1 MTSSRD
7 FKKQL
12 KRLLLSPVTG
22 MTWDDKLSA
31 ARTYMRELESRNN
44 PEMESTDLTPEIEI
58 VPFEA
63 GRRPVDE
70 ATGQGLG
77 VSEHAAFLSTN
88 LMVPSGD
95 ELWLLYHIK
104 NIYAYV
110 ELFNR
115 PLEVRM
121 GLTLLPHCEGEGEP
135 YDVPGLQQMA
145 VPLQKVSTAAY
156 PVAALEDAA
165 LANFYE
171 TTYTATLNPEV
182 LLPAHKRKTI
192 IGPAYSW
199 KDVDLDV
206 RARTPDGD
214 DPFTF
219 ANLFHQRVRVNMSLF
234 SEGSTVS
241 YDHIDVELYDAG
253 RFGSLY
259 VRLLEQLVAEDTAA
273 QIRQLGIHDLHPGYH
288 PWFPVLTIGTDKA
301 MLYLHA
307 IRQDLAQQRRNL
319 PDPMWL
325 VRVGLYLEM
334 LTCLGIFEA
343 VKDEYPNLLTPAERR
358 AFERSPAFAKVREKL
373 DVAAWQKVWA
383 LRKIVPRSSDLL
395 STGPVSFSNL
405 MRKQKATLAF
415 LHAHHEDLKN
425 AIELAGPNLDN
436 SQETWH
442 RVFRDAERAVLRNS
456 LAAFPELGWLD
467 NKQREFAMWHQRG
480 QFGAYALPETLTGA
494 FGDQDGLFPSAC
506 RQYRKSMNEVAA
518 WAREKGLMD
527 HTGNECIPRTASLF
541 EAHMRGDK
549 ALVDALQRRDG
560 YGSGL
565 EADDPASVQAEPQIS
580 DIVAILRRVPVFKP
594 LTNREVE
601 KLAARARRVIY
612 GPHDRIVIQG
622 DRGASLFVVDSGF
635 VEVLVRQPDG
645 HDMAVATLEPGAV
658 FGEAALLTGVERTA
672 TVRST
677 GEAVL
682 YEISKQA
689 LQPIIESR
697 PQLVVELSLLMASR
711 QAAQKSHQQEAENQG
726 LARRIR
732 RFFLGGSLSGA

>member
-1 MTSSRD
+1 MNTSRD

-22 MTWDDKLSA
+22 LSWDDKLAA
-31 ARTYMRELESRNN
+31 ARAYMRELESRNN
-44 PEMESTDLTPEIEI
+44 PEMESTDLTPDLEI
-58 VPFEA
+58 VPFEP

-70 ATGQGLG
+70 ALGQGLG
-77 VSEHAAFLSTN
+77 VSEHAAFLSTA
-88 LMVPSGD
+88 PQPPPGD

-121 GLTLLPHCEGEGEP
+121 SLSLLPHGHEQGEP
-135 YDVPGLQQMA
+135 YDMPGLTSIS
-145 VPLQKVSTAAY
+145 VPLRKVSAAAY
-156 PVAALEDAA
+156 PVAALEEAS
-165 LANFYE
+165 LSNFYE
-171 TTYTATLNPEV
+171 TVYVATVAPEV
-182 LLPAHKRKTI
+182 LLPRHKRKDAAVASYAWT
-192 IGPAYSW
+192 
-199 KDVDLDV
+199 DVD
-206 RARTPDGD
+206 AAIQSSAPDGD

-219 ANLFHQRVRVNMSLF
+219 ANLFHQHVRVGLSLV
-234 SEGSTVS
+234 SEGVTVS
-241 YDHIDVELYDAG
+241 HDHMDVEVYDAG

-259 VRLLEQLVAEDTAA
+259 ARLLEQLIIEDTAA
-273 QIRQLGIHDLHPGYH
+273 QARALDMPDIHAGYH
-288 PWFPVLTIGTDKA
+288 PWFPVLTIGMDKA

-307 IRQDLAQQRRNL
+307 IRQDLGQQRRNL
-319 PDPMWL
+319 PDPVWL

-343 VKDEYPNLLTPAERR
+343 VKDEYPNLLSPAERQV
-358 AFERSPAFAKVREKL
+358 FEKSPVFAKIRERL

-395 STGPVSFSNL
+395 ATGPVSFSNL

-415 LHAHHEDLKN
+415 LHAHHEDLKH

-436 SQETWH
+436 AQETWH
-442 RVFRDAERAVLRNS
+442 RVFRDAERAVLKNS

-467 NKQREFAMWHQRG
+467 NKQRDFAMWHQRG
-480 QFGAYALPETLTGA
+480 LFGSYALPESITGA

-527 HTGNECIPRTASLF
+527 HTGNECIPRTASLL
-541 EAHMRGDK
+541 EAYMRGDK
-549 ALVDALQRRDG
+549 ALIDALQRRDG
-560 YGSGL
+560 YGGGL
-565 EADDPASVQAEPQIS
+565 DAGEPLAMQPEPQVAEIA
-580 DIVAILRRVPVFKP
+580 AILRKVPVFKP
-594 LTNREVE
+594 LTNREVD
-601 KLAARARRVIY
+601 KLAHRARRVVY

-622 DRGASLFVVDSGF
+622 DKGASLFVVESGS
-635 VEVLVRQPDG
+635 VEVLVRQSDG
-645 HDMAVATLEPGAV
+645 HDMAVATMEPGAV

-672 TVRST
+672 TVRSV
-677 GEAVL
+677 GESTL

-689 LQPIIESR
+689 IQPIIESR
-697 PQLVVELSLLMASR
+697 PQVVVELSLLMASR
-711 QAAQKSHQQEAENQG
+711 QQARRDQAQEAESQG
-726 LARRIR
+726 LATRMR
-732 RFFLGGSLSGA
+732 RFFLGGS

>member
-1 MTSSRD
+1 MISPRD

-12 KRLLLSPVTG
+12 KRILLSPVTG

-70 ATGQGLG
+70 AMGQGLG
-77 VSEHAAFLSTN
+77 VSEHASFLSTN
-88 LMVPSGD
+88 PQAQSGD

-115 PLEVRM
+115 PLDVRM
-121 GLTLLPHCEGEGEP
+121 GLTFLPHCEEEGAP
-135 YDVPGLQQMA
+135 IDVVELASIPISLS
-145 VPLQKVSTAAY
+145 KVSAAAY
-156 PVAALEDAA
+156 PVAALEEAS
-165 LANFYE
+165 LSNFYE
-171 TTYTATLNPEV
+171 TTYVATLNPDV
-182 LLPAHKRKTI
+182 LLPRHKRQSTAI
-192 IGPAYSW
+192 AGYNW
-199 KDVDLDV
+199 KDLPLAL
-206 RARTPDGD
+206 RARAPDGD

-219 ANLFHQRVRVNMSLF
+219 ANLFHQRVRVSLSLV
-234 SEGSTVS
+234 SEGATVS
-241 YDHIDVELYDAG
+241 YDHLDVEVYDAG

-259 VRLLEQLVAEDTAA
+259 ARLLDQLVADDTAA
-273 QIRQLGIHDLHPGYH
+273 QIRSLGIFDLHPGYH

-307 IRQDLAQQRRNL
+307 IRQDLSQQRRNL
-319 PDPMWL
+319 PDPVWL
-325 VRVGLYLEM
+325 VRVGLYLEL
-334 LTCLGIFEA
+334 LTCLGVFEA

-358 AFERSPAFAKVREKL
+358 AFETSPAFAKVREKL
-373 DVAAWQKVWA
+373 DVEAWKKVWA
-383 LRKIVPRSSDLL
+383 LRKIVPRGTDLL

-480 QFGAYALPETLTGA
+480 QFGSYALPEFFTGA

-506 RQYRKSMNEVAA
+506 RQYRKSMNEVAV
-518 WAREKGLMD
+518 WARDKSLMD
-527 HTGNECIPRTASLF
+527 HTGNECIPRTASLL

-549 ALVDALQRRDG
+549 ALIDALQRRDG

-565 EADDPASVQAEPQIS
+565 EADDPASVQAEPQVS
-580 DIVAILRRVPVFKP
+580 DIATMLRRVPVFKP
-594 LTNREVE
+594 LTNREVD
-601 KLAARARRVIY
+601 KLAHRARRVIY

-622 DRGASLFVVDSGF
+622 DRGASLFVVEAGF

-645 HDMAVATLEPGAV
+645 HDIAVATLEPGAV

-672 TVRST
+672 TVRSM

-697 PQLVVELSLLMASR
+697 PQLVVELSLLMAAR
-711 QAAQKSHQQEAENQG
+711 QAARRDQQLEAENQG
-726 LARRIR
+726 LASRIR
-732 RFFLGGSLSGA
+732 RFFLGGSISGA

>member
-1 MTSSRD
+1 MNSPRD

-22 MTWDDKLSA
+22 LTWEDKLSA
-31 ARTYMRELESRNN
+31 ARAYMRELESRNN

-70 ATGQGLG
+70 ALGQGHG
-77 VSEHAAFLSTN
+77 VSEHAAFLSTA
-88 LMVPSGD
+88 PIGQPGD

-121 GLTLLPHCEGEGEP
+121 GITLLPHCEDEGQA
-135 YDVPGLQQMA
+135 YAMPGLQEIS
-145 VPLQKVSTAAY
+145 VPLRKVSAAAY
-156 PVAALEDAA
+156 PVAALEDAS
-165 LANFYE
+165 LSNFYE
-171 TTYTATLNPEV
+171 TVYVATLNPEV
-182 LLPAHKRKTI
+182 LLPRHKRQNTA
-192 IGPAYSW
+192 PASYAW

-219 ANLFHQRVRVNMSLF
+219 ANLFHQRVRLSLSLF
-234 SEGSTVS
+234 SEGATVS

-259 VRLLEQLVAEDTAA
+259 QRLLEQLVTDDTAA
-273 QIRQLGIHDLHPGYH
+273 QIRALNIPDLHAGYH
-288 PWFPVLTIGTDKA
+288 PWFPVLTIGMDKA

-307 IRQDLAQQRRNL
+307 IRQDLGQQRRNL
-319 PDPMWL
+319 PDPVWL

-343 VKDEYPNLLTPAERR
+343 VKDEYPNLLSPAERR
-358 AFERSPAFAKVREKL
+358 AFEHSPAFAKIREKI

-383 LRKIVPRSSDLL
+383 LRKIIPRGTDLL
-395 STGPVSFSNL
+395 STGPVSASNL

-415 LHAHHEDLKN
+415 LHAHHDDLKN

-436 SQETWH
+436 AQETWH

-456 LAAFPELGWLD
+456 LAAFPEIGWLD
-467 NKQREFAMWHQRG
+467 NKQRDFAMWHQRG
-480 QFGAYALPETLTGA
+480 QFGSYALPESLTGA
-494 FGDQDGLFPSAC
+494 FGDQDGVFPSAC

-527 HTGNECIPRTASLF
+527 HTGSECIPRTASLL

-549 ALVDALQRRDG
+549 GLIDALQRRDG

-565 EADDPASVQAEPQIS
+565 ETEDPASLQAEPQVS
-580 DIVAILRRVPVFKP
+580 DIAAILRRVPVFKP
-594 LTNREVE
+594 LTNREVD
-601 KLAARARRVIY
+601 KLAGRARRVIY

-622 DRGASLFVVDSGF
+622 DRGASLFVVETGF
-635 VEVLVRQPDG
+635 VEVLVRQADG
-645 HDMAVATLEPGAV
+645 SDISVATLEPGAV
-658 FGEAALLTGVERTA
+658 FGENALLTGVERTA
-672 TVRST
+672 TVRSM
-677 GEAVL
+677 GESIL

-711 QAAQKSHQQEAENQG
+711 QNVRRDQPQEAESQG

-732 RFFLGGSLSGA
+732 RFFLGQSLSGA

>member
-1 MTSSRD
+1 MNSPRD

-12 KRLLLSPVTG
+12 KRVLLSPVTG
-22 MTWDDKLSA
+22 MTWDDKLAA
-31 ARTYMRELESRNN
+31 ARAYMRELESRNN
-44 PEMESTDLTPEIEI
+44 PEMESMDLTPEIEI

-70 ATGQGLG
+70 AMGQGLG
-77 VSEHAAFLSTN
+77 VSEHASFLSTN
-88 LMVPSGD
+88 PAAFAGD

-115 PLEVRM
+115 PIEARM
-121 GLTLLPHCEGEGEP
+121 GLTFLPHCEEEGGPLE
-135 YDVPGLQQMA
+135 VPALA
-145 VPLQKVSTAAY
+145 SIPVPLRKVSAAAY
-156 PVAALEDAA
+156 PIAALEEAA
-165 LANFYE
+165 LSNFYE
-171 TTYTATLNPEV
+171 TTYVATLNPDV
-182 LLPAHKRKTI
+182 LLPLHKRSNA
-192 IGPAYSW
+192 GAAGYHW
-199 KDVDLDV
+199 RDLPLEL

-219 ANLFHQRVRVNMSLF
+219 ANLFHQRIRVSLSLV
-234 SEGSTVS
+234 SEGNTVS
-241 YDHIDVELYDAG
+241 YDHIDVEVYDAG

-259 VRLLEQLVAEDTAA
+259 ARLLDQLVAEDTAA
-273 QIRQLGIHDLHPGYH
+273 QIRTLGIHDLHAGYH
-288 PWFPVLTIGTDKA
+288 PWFPVLTIGMDKA

-307 IRQDLAQQRRNL
+307 IRQDLSQQRRNL
-319 PDPMWL
+319 PDPVWL

-334 LTCLGIFEA
+334 LTCLGVFEA

-358 AFERSPAFAKVREKL
+358 AFETSPAFAKVREKL
-373 DVAAWQKVWA
+373 DVEAWKKVWA
-383 LRKIVPRSSDLL
+383 LRKIVPRGTDLL

-436 SQETWH
+436 AQETWH

-480 QFGAYALPETLTGA
+480 QFGSYALPEFFTGA

-506 RQYRKSMNEVAA
+506 RQYRKSMNEVAE
-518 WAREKGLMD
+518 WARDKSLMD
-527 HTGNECIPRTASLF
+527 HTGNECIPRTASLL

-549 ALVDALQRRDG
+549 GLIDALQRRDG

-565 EADDPASVQAEPQIS
+565 EADDPASVQAEPQVA

-594 LTNREVE
+594 LTNREVD
-601 KLAARARRVIY
+601 KLAHRARRVIY

-622 DRGASLFVVDSGF
+622 DRGASLFVVDTGF

-645 HDMAVATLEPGAV
+645 HDIAVATLEPGAV

-672 TVRST
+672 TVRSM
-677 GEAVL
+677 GESVL

-711 QAAQKSHQQEAENQG
+711 KAALRDQQHEAENQG
-726 LARRIR
+726 LASRIR

>member
-1 MTSSRD
+1 MNSPRD

-12 KRLLLSPVTG
+12 KRVLLSPVTG
-22 MTWDDKLSA
+22 MTWDDKLAA
-31 ARTYMRELESRNN
+31 ARVYMRELEARNN
-44 PEMESTDLTPEIEI
+44 PEMESMDLTPEIEI

-70 ATGQGLG
+70 AMGQGLG
-77 VSEHAAFLSTN
+77 VSEHASFLSTN
-88 LMVPSGD
+88 PAALAGD

-115 PLEVRM
+115 PIEARM
-121 GLTLLPHCEGEGEP
+121 GITFLPHCEEEGEP
-135 YDVPGLQQMA
+135 YEVPALA
-145 VPLQKVSTAAY
+145 SIPVPLRKVSAAAY
-156 PVAALEDAA
+156 PIAALEEAS
-165 LANFYE
+165 LSNFYE
-171 TTYTATLNPEV
+171 TTYVATLNPDV
-182 LLPAHKRKTI
+182 LLPLHKRPNAAVA
-192 IGPAYSW
+192 GYHW
-199 KDVDLDV
+199 KDLPLEL

-219 ANLFHQRVRVNMSLF
+219 ANLFHQRIRVSLSLV
-234 SEGSTVS
+234 SEGTTVS
-241 YDHIDVELYDAG
+241 YDHIDVEVYDAG

-259 VRLLEQLVAEDTAA
+259 ARLLDQLVAEDTAA
-273 QIRQLGIHDLHPGYH
+273 QIRTLGIHDLHAGYH
-288 PWFPVLTIGTDKA
+288 PWFPVLTIGMDKA

-307 IRQDLAQQRRNL
+307 IRQDLSQQRRNL
-319 PDPMWL
+319 PDPVWL

-334 LTCLGIFEA
+334 LTCLGVFEA

-358 AFERSPAFAKVREKL
+358 AFETSPAFAKVREKL
-373 DVAAWQKVWA
+373 DVEAWKKVWA
-383 LRKIVPRSSDLL
+383 LRKIVPRGTDLL

-436 SQETWH
+436 AQETWH

-480 QFGAYALPETLTGA
+480 QFGSYALPEFFTGA

-506 RQYRKSMNEVAA
+506 RQYRKSMNEVAE
-518 WAREKGLMD
+518 WARDKSLMD
-527 HTGNECIPRTASLF
+527 HTGNECIPRTASLL

-549 ALVDALQRRDG
+549 ALIDALQRRDG

-565 EADDPASVQAEPQIS
+565 EADDPASVQAEPQVA

-594 LTNREVE
+594 LTNREVD
-601 KLAARARRVIY
+601 KLAHRARRVIY

-622 DRGASLFVVDSGF
+622 DRGASLFVVDTGF

-645 HDMAVATLEPGAV
+645 HDIAVATLEPGAV

-672 TVRST
+672 TVRSM
-677 GEAVL
+677 GESVL

-711 QAAQKSHQQEAENQG
+711 KAALRDQQHEAENQG
-726 LARRIR
+726 LASRIR